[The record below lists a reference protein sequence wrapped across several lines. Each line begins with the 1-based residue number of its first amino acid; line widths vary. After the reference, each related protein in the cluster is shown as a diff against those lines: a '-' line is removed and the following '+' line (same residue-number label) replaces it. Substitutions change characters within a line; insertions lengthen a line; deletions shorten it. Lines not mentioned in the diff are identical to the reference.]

1 MTKQEIST
9 ITITGANGFVAK
21 NLRNFLSKNHIKVI
35 AIARKTFQKHHT
47 ETVVYSKTLLEKG
60 LQNKLRNCDAL
71 VHLIGIGKQSSKYN
85 FEDNIDLTKNM
96 IKTCKKSGIKK
107 IVYISGLGVTKN
119 SRSDYF
125 ISKYKAEQEI
135 INSGLDYTIFR
146 PSYIVGKKDYLSKFI
161 LKQIKKGIVIIPGSG
176 KYHLQPIF
184 VEDVAK
190 IIVESISEKKFSNK
204 IVDLVGPQKISFE
217 DFVNLFA
224 KNTSVKIQKVS
235 LESAYDEAKRNPR
248 SVYGLESLNILVG
261 DYTSDGKQLQKL
273 SDVKLTTINEF
284 LQSSSLS

>member
-85 FEDNIDLTKNM
+85 FEDNVDLTKNM

-107 IVYISGLGVTKN
+107 IIYISGLGVTKN

-190 IIVESISEKKFSNK
+190 IILESISEKKFSNK
-204 IVDLVGPQKISFE
+204 ILDLVGPEIIKFE
-217 DFVNLFA
+217 DFVKYFV
-224 KNTSVKIQKVS
+224 KNKKTKIQKIN
-235 LESAYDEAKRNPR
+235 LESIYHDALHNPK
-248 SVYGLESLNILVG
+248 SVYDLDSLNLLIG
-261 DYTSDGKQLQKL
+261 DYTGNLKQLQKT
-273 SDVKLTTINEF
+273 SNVKLRLIKDI
-284 LQSSSLS
+284 L

>member
-1 MTKQEIST
+1 MTKQEILT
-9 ITITGANGFVAK
+9 ISITGANGFVAK

-35 AIARKTFQKHHT
+35 AIARKTFQKHHS

-60 LQNKLRNCDAL
+60 LQNKLKNCDAL

-107 IVYISGLGVTKN
+107 IIYISGLGVTKN

-135 INSGLDYTIFR
+135 INSGLNYTIFR

-190 IIVESISEKKFSNK
+190 IILESISEKKFSNK
-204 IVDLVGPQKISFE
+204 ILDLVGPEIIKFE
-217 DFVNLFA
+217 DFVRYFV
-224 KNTSVKIQKVS
+224 KNKKTRIQKIN
-235 LESAYDEAKRNPR
+235 LESIYHEALHNPKSIYD
-248 SVYGLESLNILVG
+248 LDSLNLLIG
-261 DYTSDGKQLQKL
+261 DYTGNLKQLQKT
-273 SDVKLTTINEF
+273 SNVKLRSIKDI
-284 LQSSSLS
+284 L

>member
-1 MTKQEIST
+1 MTRQEIST

-85 FEDNIDLTKNM
+85 FEDNVDLTKNM

-107 IVYISGLGVTKN
+107 IIYISGLGVTKN

-135 INSGLDYTIFR
+135 INSGLNYTIFR

-190 IIVESISEKKFSNK
+190 IIVESIYEKKFSNK
-204 IVDLVGPQKISFE
+204 ILDLVGPEIIKFE
-217 DFVNLFA
+217 DFVRYFV
-224 KNTSVKIQKVS
+224 KNKKIRIQKIN
-235 LESAYDEAKRNPR
+235 LESIYHDALHNPKSIYD
-248 SVYGLESLNILVG
+248 LDSLNLLIG
-261 DYTSDGKQLQKL
+261 DYTGNLKQLQKT
-273 SDVKLTTINEF
+273 SNVKLRPIKDI
-284 LQSSSLS
+284 L

>member
-85 FEDNIDLTKNM
+85 FEDNVDLTKNM

-107 IVYISGLGVTKN
+107 IIYISGLGVTKN

-204 IVDLVGPQKISFE
+204 ILDLVGPEIIKFE
-217 DFVNLFA
+217 DFVRYFV
-224 KNTSVKIQKVS
+224 KNKKTRIQKIN
-235 LESAYDEAKRNPR
+235 LESIYHDALHNPKSIYD
-248 SVYGLESLNILVG
+248 LDSLNLLIG
-261 DYTSDGKQLQKL
+261 DYTGNLKQLQKT
-273 SDVKLTTINEF
+273 SNVKLRLIKDI
-284 LQSSSLS
+284 L

>member
-1 MTKQEIST
+1 MTRQEIST

-35 AIARKTFQKHHT
+35 AIARKTFQKHHS

-60 LQNKLRNCDAL
+60 LQNKLKNCDAL

-107 IVYISGLGVTKN
+107 IIYISGLGVTKN

-190 IIVESISEKKFSNK
+190 IILESISEKKFSNK
-204 IVDLVGPQKISFE
+204 ILDLVGPEIIKFE
-217 DFVNLFA
+217 DFVRYFV
-224 KNTSVKIQKVS
+224 KNKKTRIQKIN
-235 LESAYDEAKRNPR
+235 LESIYHEALHNPKSIYD
-248 SVYGLESLNILVG
+248 LDSLNLLIG
-261 DYTSDGKQLQKL
+261 DYTGNLKQLQKT
-273 SDVKLTTINEF
+273 SNVKLRLIKDI
-284 LQSSSLS
+284 L

>member
-1 MTKQEIST
+1 MTRQEISA

-21 NLRNFLSKNHIKVI
+21 NLRKFLSKNHIKVI
-35 AIARKTFQKHHT
+35 AIARTTFQKHHT
-47 ETVVYSKTLLEKG
+47 ETAVYSKTLLEKG

-71 VHLIGIGKQSSKYN
+71 VHLVGIGKQSFKYN

-107 IVYISGLGVTKN
+107 IIYISGLGVTKN
-119 SRSDYF
+119 STSDYF

-135 INSGLDYTIFR
+135 INSGVNYTIFR
-146 PSYIVGKKDYLSKFI
+146 PSYIIGKKDYLSKFI

-190 IIVESISEKKFSNK
+190 IIVESIYEKKFSNK
-204 IVDLVGPQKISFE
+204 ILDLVGPEIIKFE
-217 DFVNLFA
+217 DFVRYFI
-224 KNTSVKIQKVS
+224 KNKKTRIQKIN
-235 LESAYDEAKRNPR
+235 LESIYHDALHNPKSIYD
-248 SVYGLESLNILVG
+248 LDSLNLLIG
-261 DYTSDGKQLQKL
+261 DYTGNLKQLQKT
-273 SDVKLTTINEF
+273 SNVKLRPVKDI
-284 LQSSSLS
+284 L

>member
-96 IKTCKKSGIKK
+96 IQTCKKSGIKK

-190 IIVESISEKKFSNK
+190 IILESIYEKKFSNK
-204 IVDLVGPQKISFE
+204 ILDLVGPEIIKFE
-217 DFVNLFA
+217 DFVKYFV
-224 KNTSVKIQKVS
+224 KNKKTKIQKIN
-235 LESAYDEAKRNPR
+235 LESIYHDALHNPKSIYD
-248 SVYGLESLNILVG
+248 LDSLNLLIG
-261 DYTSDGKQLQKL
+261 DYTGNLKQLQKT
-273 SDVKLTTINEF
+273 SNVKLRTIKDI
-284 LQSSSLS
+284 L

>member
-1 MTKQEIST
+1 MTRQEISA

-21 NLRNFLSKNHIKVI
+21 NLRKFLSKNHIKVI

-85 FEDNIDLTKNM
+85 FEDNIELTKNM

-107 IVYISGLGVTKN
+107 IIYISGLGVTKN
-119 SRSDYF
+119 STSDYF

-135 INSGLDYTIFR
+135 INSGLNYTIFR

-176 KYHLQPIF
+176 KYRLQPIF

-190 IIVESISEKKFSNK
+190 IIVESIYEKKFSNK
-204 IVDLVGPQKISFE
+204 ILDLVGPEIIKFE
-217 DFVNLFA
+217 DFVRYFV
-224 KNTSVKIQKVS
+224 KNKKTRIQKIN
-235 LESAYDEAKRNPR
+235 LESIYHDALHNPKSIYDLDN
-248 SVYGLESLNILVG
+248 LNLLIG
-261 DYTSDGKQLQKL
+261 DYTGNLKQLQKI
-273 SDVKLTTINEF
+273 SNVKLRTIKDI
-284 LQSSSLS
+284 L

>member
-146 PSYIVGKKDYLSKFI
+146 PSYIIGKKDYLSKFI

-204 IVDLVGPQKISFE
+204 ILDLVGPEIIKFE
-217 DFVNLFA
+217 DFVRYFV
-224 KNTSVKIQKVS
+224 KNKKTRIQKIN
-235 LESAYDEAKRNPR
+235 LESIYHDALHNPKSIYD
-248 SVYGLESLNILVG
+248 LDSLNLLIG
-261 DYTSDGKQLQKL
+261 DYTGNLKQLQKT
-273 SDVKLTTINEF
+273 SNVKLRTIKDI
-284 LQSSSLS
+284 L

>member
-85 FEDNIDLTKNM
+85 FEGNVDLTKNM

-107 IVYISGLGVTKN
+107 IIYISGLGVTKN

-135 INSGLDYTIFR
+135 INSGLNYTIFR

-190 IIVESISEKKFSNK
+190 IIVESIYEKKFSNK
-204 IVDLVGPQKISFE
+204 ILDLVGPEIIKFE
-217 DFVNLFA
+217 DFVRYFV
-224 KNTSVKIQKVS
+224 KNKKTRIQKIN
-235 LESAYDEAKRNPR
+235 LESIYHEALHNPKSIYD
-248 SVYGLESLNILVG
+248 LDSLNLLIG
-261 DYTSDGKQLQKL
+261 DYTGNLKQLQKT
-273 SDVKLTTINEF
+273 SNVKLRPIKDI
-284 LQSSSLS
+284 L

>member
-71 VHLIGIGKQSSKYN
+71 VHLIGIGKQSSRYN
-85 FEDNIDLTKNM
+85 FEDNVDLTKNM

-107 IVYISGLGVTKN
+107 IVYMSGLGVTKN

-190 IIVESISEKKFSNK
+190 IILESIYEKKFSNK
-204 IVDLVGPQKISFE
+204 ILDLVGPEIIKFE
-217 DFVNLFA
+217 DFVKYFI
-224 KNTSVKIQKVS
+224 KNKKTKIQKIN
-235 LESAYDEAKRNPR
+235 LESIYHEALHNPKSIYD
-248 SVYGLESLNILVG
+248 LDSLNLLIG
-261 DYTSDGKQLQKL
+261 DYTGNLKQLQKT
-273 SDVKLTTINEF
+273 SNVKLRLIKDI
-284 LQSSSLS
+284 L

>member
-85 FEDNIDLTKNM
+85 FEDNVDLTKNM

-107 IVYISGLGVTKN
+107 IIYISGLGVTKN

-190 IIVESISEKKFSNK
+190 IIVESIYEKKFSNK
-204 IVDLVGPQKISFE
+204 ILDLVGPEIIKFE
-217 DFVNLFA
+217 DFVRYFI
-224 KNTSVKIQKVS
+224 KNKKTKIQKIN
-235 LESAYDEAKRNPR
+235 LESIYHDALHNPKSIYD
-248 SVYGLESLNILVG
+248 LDSLNLLIG
-261 DYTSDGKQLQKL
+261 DYTGNLKQLQKI
-273 SDVKLTTINEF
+273 SNVKLRPIKDI
-284 LQSSSLS
+284 L

>member
-1 MTKQEIST
+1 MTKPEIST

-146 PSYIVGKKDYLSKFI
+146 PSYIIGKKDYLSKFI

-190 IIVESISEKKFSNK
+190 IILESIYEKKFSNK
-204 IVDLVGPQKISFE
+204 ILDLVGPEIIKFE
-217 DFVNLFA
+217 DFVKYFV
-224 KNTSVKIQKVS
+224 KNKKTKIQKIN
-235 LESAYDEAKRNPR
+235 LESIYHDALHNPK
-248 SVYGLESLNILVG
+248 SVYDLDSLNLLIG
-261 DYTSDGKQLQKL
+261 DYTGNLKQLQKT
-273 SDVKLTTINEF
+273 SNVKLRLIKDI
-284 LQSSSLS
+284 L

>member
-71 VHLIGIGKQSSKYN
+71 VHLIGIGKQSSRYN
-85 FEDNIDLTKNM
+85 FEDNVDLTKNM

-107 IVYISGLGVTKN
+107 IVYMSGLGVTKN

-135 INSGLDYTIFR
+135 INSGLNYTIFR

-190 IIVESISEKKFSNK
+190 IILESIYEKKFSNK
-204 IVDLVGPQKISFE
+204 ILDLVGPEIIKFE
-217 DFVNLFA
+217 DFVKYFV
-224 KNTSVKIQKVS
+224 KNKKTKIQKIN
-235 LESAYDEAKRNPR
+235 LESIYHEALHNPKSIYD
-248 SVYGLESLNILVG
+248 LDSLNLLIG
-261 DYTSDGKQLQKL
+261 DYTGNLKQLQKT
-273 SDVKLTTINEF
+273 SNVKLRPIKDI
-284 LQSSSLS
+284 L

>member
-1 MTKQEIST
+1 MTRQEIST

-204 IVDLVGPQKISFE
+204 ILDLVGPEIIKFE
-217 DFVNLFA
+217 DFVRYFV
-224 KNTSVKIQKVS
+224 KNKKTRIQKIN
-235 LESAYDEAKRNPR
+235 LESIYHDALHNPKSIYD
-248 SVYGLESLNILVG
+248 LDSLNLLIG
-261 DYTSDGKQLQKL
+261 DYTGNLKQLQKT
-273 SDVKLTTINEF
+273 SNVKLRTIKDI
-284 LQSSSLS
+284 L

>member
-1 MTKQEIST
+1 MTKPEILT
-9 ITITGANGFVAK
+9 IAITGANGFVAK

-204 IVDLVGPQKISFE
+204 ILDLVGPEIIKFE
-217 DFVNLFA
+217 DFVRYFV
-224 KNTSVKIQKVS
+224 KNKKIRIQKIN
-235 LESAYDEAKRNPR
+235 LESVYHDALHNPK
-248 SVYGLESLNILVG
+248 SVYDLDSLNLLIG
-261 DYTSDGKQLQKL
+261 DYTGNLKQLQKI
-273 SDVKLTTINEF
+273 SSVKLRLIKDI
-284 LQSSSLS
+284 L

>member
-85 FEDNIDLTKNM
+85 FEDNVDLTKNM

-190 IIVESISEKKFSNK
+190 IIVESIYEKKFSNK
-204 IVDLVGPQKISFE
+204 ILDLVGPEIIKFE
-217 DFVNLFA
+217 DFVRYFV
-224 KNTSVKIQKVS
+224 KNKKIRIQKIN
-235 LESAYDEAKRNPR
+235 LESIYHDALHNPK
-248 SVYGLESLNILVG
+248 SVYDLDSLNLLIG
-261 DYTSDGKQLQKL
+261 DYTGNLKQLQKI
-273 SDVKLTTINEF
+273 SNVKLRPIKDI
-284 LQSSSLS
+284 L

>member
-85 FEDNIDLTKNM
+85 FEDNVDLTKNM

-107 IVYISGLGVTKN
+107 IIYISGLGVTKN

-190 IIVESISEKKFSNK
+190 IILESIYEKKFSNK
-204 IVDLVGPQKISFE
+204 ILDLVGPEIIKFE
-217 DFVNLFA
+217 DFVKYFV
-224 KNTSVKIQKVS
+224 KNKKTKIQKIN
-235 LESAYDEAKRNPR
+235 LESIYHDALHNPKSIYD
-248 SVYGLESLNILVG
+248 LDSLNLLIG
-261 DYTSDGKQLQKL
+261 DYTGNLKQLQKT
-273 SDVKLTTINEF
+273 SNVKLRTIKDI
-284 LQSSSLS
+284 L

>member
-47 ETVVYSKTLLEKG
+47 ETAVYSKTLLEKG

-71 VHLIGIGKQSSKYN
+71 VHLIGTGKQSSKYN
-85 FEDNIDLTKNM
+85 FEGNVDLTKNM

-107 IVYISGLGVTKN
+107 IIYISGLGVTKN

-135 INSGLDYTIFR
+135 INSGLNYTIFR

-190 IIVESISEKKFSNK
+190 IILESISEKKFSNK
-204 IVDLVGPQKISFE
+204 ILDLVGPEIIKFE
-217 DFVNLFA
+217 DFVKYFV
-224 KNTSVKIQKVS
+224 KNKKTKIQKIN
-235 LESAYDEAKRNPR
+235 LESIYHEALHNPKSIYD
-248 SVYGLESLNILVG
+248 LDSLNLLIG
-261 DYTSDGKQLQKL
+261 DYTGNLKQLQKT
-273 SDVKLTTINEF
+273 SNVKLRPIKDI
-284 LQSSSLS
+284 L

>member
-1 MTKQEIST
+1 MTRQEIST

-47 ETVVYSKTLLEKG
+47 ETVVYSKTLLGKG

-190 IIVESISEKKFSNK
+190 IIVESIYEKKFSNK
-204 IVDLVGPQKISFE
+204 ILDLVGPEIIKFE
-217 DFVNLFA
+217 DFVRYFV
-224 KNTSVKIQKVS
+224 KNKKIRIQKIN
-235 LESAYDEAKRNPR
+235 LESIYHDALHNPKSIYD
-248 SVYGLESLNILVG
+248 LDSLNLLIG
-261 DYTSDGKQLQKL
+261 DYTGNLKQLQKI
-273 SDVKLTTINEF
+273 SNVKLRPIKDI
-284 LQSSSLS
+284 L

>member
-85 FEDNIDLTKNM
+85 FEDNVDLTKNM

-190 IIVESISEKKFSNK
+190 IILESIYEKKFSNK
-204 IVDLVGPQKISFE
+204 ILDLVGPEIIKFE
-217 DFVNLFA
+217 DFVKYFV
-224 KNTSVKIQKVS
+224 KNKKTKIQKIN
-235 LESAYDEAKRNPR
+235 LESIYHDALHNPKSIYD
-248 SVYGLESLNILVG
+248 LDSLNLLIG
-261 DYTSDGKQLQKL
+261 DYTGNLKQLQKT
-273 SDVKLTTINEF
+273 SNVKLRTIKDI
-284 LQSSSLS
+284 L

>member
-85 FEDNIDLTKNM
+85 FEDNVDLTKNM

-107 IVYISGLGVTKN
+107 IIYISGLGVTKN

-190 IIVESISEKKFSNK
+190 IIVESIYEKKFSNK
-204 IVDLVGPQKISFE
+204 ILDLVGPEIIKFE
-217 DFVNLFA
+217 DFVRYFV
-224 KNTSVKIQKVS
+224 KNKKIRIQKIN
-235 LESAYDEAKRNPR
+235 LESIYHDALHNPKSIYD
-248 SVYGLESLNILVG
+248 LDSLNLLIG
-261 DYTSDGKQLQKL
+261 DYTGNLKQLQKT
-273 SDVKLTTINEF
+273 SNVKLRLIKDI
-284 LQSSSLS
+284 L

>member
-47 ETVVYSKTLLEKG
+47 ETAVYSKTLLEKG

-85 FEDNIDLTKNM
+85 FEGNVDLTKNM

-107 IVYISGLGVTKN
+107 IIYISGLGVTKN

-135 INSGLDYTIFR
+135 INSGLNYTIFR
-146 PSYIVGKKDYLSKFI
+146 PSYIVGKKDYLSKFV

-190 IIVESISEKKFSNK
+190 IILESISEKKFSNK
-204 IVDLVGPQKISFE
+204 ILDLVGPEIIKFE
-217 DFVNLFA
+217 DFVRYFV
-224 KNTSVKIQKVS
+224 KNKKIRIQKIN
-235 LESAYDEAKRNPR
+235 LESIYHEALHNPKSIYD
-248 SVYGLESLNILVG
+248 LDSLNLLIG
-261 DYTSDGKQLQKL
+261 DYTGNLKQLQKI
-273 SDVKLTTINEF
+273 SNVKLRPIKDI
-284 LQSSSLS
+284 L

>member
-1 MTKQEIST
+1 MTRQEIST

-47 ETVVYSKTLLEKG
+47 ETVVYSKTLLGKG

-85 FEDNIDLTKNM
+85 FEDNVDLTKNM

-190 IIVESISEKKFSNK
+190 IIVESIYEKKFSNK
-204 IVDLVGPQKISFE
+204 ILDLVGPEIIKFE
-217 DFVNLFA
+217 DFVRYFV
-224 KNTSVKIQKVS
+224 KNKKIRIQKIN
-235 LESAYDEAKRNPR
+235 LESIYHDALHNPKSIYD
-248 SVYGLESLNILVG
+248 LDSLNLLIG
-261 DYTSDGKQLQKL
+261 DYTGNLKQLQKI
-273 SDVKLTTINEF
+273 SNVKLRPIKDI
-284 LQSSSLS
+284 L

>member
-1 MTKQEIST
+1 MTKPEIST
-9 ITITGANGFVAK
+9 IAITGANGFVAK

-47 ETVVYSKTLLEKG
+47 ETVVYSKTLLGKG

-85 FEDNIDLTKNM
+85 FEDNVDLTKNM

-107 IVYISGLGVTKN
+107 IIYISGLGVTKN

-190 IIVESISEKKFSNK
+190 IIVESIYEKKFSNK
-204 IVDLVGPQKISFE
+204 ILDLVGPEIIKFE
-217 DFVNLFA
+217 DFVRYFV
-224 KNTSVKIQKVS
+224 KNKKTRIQKIN
-235 LESAYDEAKRNPR
+235 LESIYHDALHNPKSIYD
-248 SVYGLESLNILVG
+248 LDSLNLLIG
-261 DYTSDGKQLQKL
+261 DYTGNLKQLQKI
-273 SDVKLTTINEF
+273 SNVKLRPIKDI
-284 LQSSSLS
+284 L

>member
-1 MTKQEIST
+1 MTRQEIST

-47 ETVVYSKTLLEKG
+47 ETAVYSKTLLEKG

-85 FEDNIDLTKNM
+85 FEDNVDLTKNM

-107 IVYISGLGVTKN
+107 IIYISGLGVTKN

-190 IIVESISEKKFSNK
+190 IILESIYEKKFSNK
-204 IVDLVGPQKISFE
+204 ILDLVGPEIIKFE
-217 DFVNLFA
+217 DFVKYFV
-224 KNTSVKIQKVS
+224 KNKKTKIQKIN
-235 LESAYDEAKRNPR
+235 LESIYHEALHNPKSIYD
-248 SVYGLESLNILVG
+248 LDSLNLLIG
-261 DYTSDGKQLQKL
+261 DYTGNLKQLQKT
-273 SDVKLTTINEF
+273 SNVKLRPIKDI
-284 LQSSSLS
+284 L

>member
-1 MTKQEIST
+1 MTKPEILT
-9 ITITGANGFVAK
+9 IAITGANGFVAK

-204 IVDLVGPQKISFE
+204 ILDLVGPEIIKFE
-217 DFVNLFA
+217 DFVRYFV
-224 KNTSVKIQKVS
+224 KNKKTRIQKIN
-235 LESAYDEAKRNPR
+235 LESVYHDALHNPK
-248 SVYGLESLNILVG
+248 SVYDLDNLNLLIG
-261 DYTSDGKQLQKL
+261 DYTGNLKQLQKT
-273 SDVKLTTINEF
+273 SNVKLRLIKDI
-284 LQSSSLS
+284 L

>member
-1 MTKQEIST
+1 MTRQEISA

-21 NLRNFLSKNHIKVI
+21 NLRKFLSKNHIKVI

-107 IVYISGLGVTKN
+107 IIYISGLGVTKN
-119 SRSDYF
+119 STSDYF

-135 INSGLDYTIFR
+135 INSGLNYTIFR

-190 IIVESISEKKFSNK
+190 IIVESIYEKKFSNK
-204 IVDLVGPQKISFE
+204 ILDLVGPEIIKFE
-217 DFVNLFA
+217 DFVRYFV
-224 KNTSVKIQKVS
+224 KNKKTRIQKIN
-235 LESAYDEAKRNPR
+235 LESIYHDALHNPKSIYD
-248 SVYGLESLNILVG
+248 LDSLNLLIG
-261 DYTSDGKQLQKL
+261 DYTGNLKQLQKT
-273 SDVKLTTINEF
+273 SNVKLRLIKDI
-284 LQSSSLS
+284 L

>member
-85 FEDNIDLTKNM
+85 FEGNIDLTKNM

-107 IVYISGLGVTKN
+107 IIYISGLGVTKN

-135 INSGLDYTIFR
+135 INSGLNYTIFR

-190 IIVESISEKKFSNK
+190 IILESISEKKFSNK
-204 IVDLVGPQKISFE
+204 ILDLVGPEIIKFE
-217 DFVNLFA
+217 DFVRYFV
-224 KNTSVKIQKVS
+224 KNKKTRIQKIN
-235 LESAYDEAKRNPR
+235 LESIYHEALHNPKSIYD
-248 SVYGLESLNILVG
+248 LDSLNLLIG
-261 DYTSDGKQLQKL
+261 DYTGNLKQLQKT
-273 SDVKLTTINEF
+273 SNVKLRPIKDI
-284 LQSSSLS
+284 L

>member
-135 INSGLDYTIFR
+135 INSGLNYTIFR

-190 IIVESISEKKFSNK
+190 IILESIYEKKFSNK
-204 IVDLVGPQKISFE
+204 ILDLVGPEIIKFE
-217 DFVNLFA
+217 DFVKYFV
-224 KNTSVKIQKVS
+224 KNKKTKIQKIN
-235 LESAYDEAKRNPR
+235 LESIYHDALHNPKSIYD
-248 SVYGLESLNILVG
+248 LDSLNLLIG
-261 DYTSDGKQLQKL
+261 DYTGNLKQLQKT
-273 SDVKLTTINEF
+273 SNVKLRPIKDI
-284 LQSSSLS
+284 L

>member
-47 ETVVYSKTLLEKG
+47 ETAVYSKTLLEKG

-85 FEDNIDLTKNM
+85 FEGNVDLTKNM

-107 IVYISGLGVTKN
+107 IIYISGLGVTKN

-204 IVDLVGPQKISFE
+204 ILDLVGPEIIKFE
-217 DFVNLFA
+217 DFVKYFV
-224 KNTSVKIQKVS
+224 KNKKTKIQKIN
-235 LESAYDEAKRNPR
+235 LESIYHDALHNPKSIYD
-248 SVYGLESLNILVG
+248 LDSLNLLIG
-261 DYTSDGKQLQKL
+261 DYTGNLKQLQKT
-273 SDVKLTTINEF
+273 SNVKLRTIKDI
-284 LQSSSLS
+284 L

>member
-85 FEDNIDLTKNM
+85 FEDNVDLTKNM

-146 PSYIVGKKDYLSKFI
+146 PSYIIGKKDYLSKFI

-190 IIVESISEKKFSNK
+190 IILESISEKKFSNK
-204 IVDLVGPQKISFE
+204 ILDLVGPEIIKFE
-217 DFVNLFA
+217 DFVRYFV
-224 KNTSVKIQKVS
+224 KNKKTKIQKIN
-235 LESAYDEAKRNPR
+235 LESIYHDALHNPKSIYD
-248 SVYGLESLNILVG
+248 LDSLNLLIG
-261 DYTSDGKQLQKL
+261 DYTGNLKQLQKT
-273 SDVKLTTINEF
+273 SNVKLRLIKDI
-284 LQSSSLS
+284 L

>member
-85 FEDNIDLTKNM
+85 FEDNVDLTKNM

-190 IIVESISEKKFSNK
+190 IILESISEKKFSNK
-204 IVDLVGPQKISFE
+204 ILDLVGPEIIKFE
-217 DFVNLFA
+217 DFVRYFV
-224 KNTSVKIQKVS
+224 KNKKTKIQKIN
-235 LESAYDEAKRNPR
+235 LESIYHDALHNPKSIYD
-248 SVYGLESLNILVG
+248 LDSLNLLIG
-261 DYTSDGKQLQKL
+261 DYTGNLKQLQKT
-273 SDVKLTTINEF
+273 SNVKLRLIKDI
-284 LQSSSLS
+284 L

>member
-85 FEDNIDLTKNM
+85 FEDNVDLTKNM

-107 IVYISGLGVTKN
+107 IVYMSGLGVTKN

-190 IIVESISEKKFSNK
+190 IILESISEKKFSNK
-204 IVDLVGPQKISFE
+204 ILDLVGPEIIKFE
-217 DFVNLFA
+217 DFVRYFV
-224 KNTSVKIQKVS
+224 KNKKIRIQKIN
-235 LESAYDEAKRNPR
+235 LESIYHDALHNPKSIYD
-248 SVYGLESLNILVG
+248 LDSLNLLIG
-261 DYTSDGKQLQKL
+261 DYTGNLKQLQKT
-273 SDVKLTTINEF
+273 SNVKLRLIKDI
-284 LQSSSLS
+284 L

>member
-71 VHLIGIGKQSSKYN
+71 VHLIGIGKQSSRYN
-85 FEDNIDLTKNM
+85 FEDNVDLTKNM

-107 IVYISGLGVTKN
+107 IVYMSGLGVTKN

-190 IIVESISEKKFSNK
+190 IIVESIYEKKFSNK
-204 IVDLVGPQKISFE
+204 ILDLVGPEIIKFE
-217 DFVNLFA
+217 DFVRYFV
-224 KNTSVKIQKVS
+224 KNKKTKIQKIN
-235 LESAYDEAKRNPR
+235 LESIYHDALHNPKSIYD
-248 SVYGLESLNILVG
+248 LDSLNLLIG
-261 DYTSDGKQLQKL
+261 DYTGNLKQLQKT
-273 SDVKLTTINEF
+273 SNVKLRPIKDI
-284 LQSSSLS
+284 L

>member
-47 ETVVYSKTLLEKG
+47 ETAVYSKTLLEKG

-85 FEDNIDLTKNM
+85 FEDNVDLTKNM

-107 IVYISGLGVTKN
+107 IIYISGLGVTKN

-135 INSGLDYTIFR
+135 INSGLNYTIFR

-190 IIVESISEKKFSNK
+190 IILESIYEKKFSNK
-204 IVDLVGPQKISFE
+204 ILDLVGPEIIKFE
-217 DFVNLFA
+217 DFVKYFV
-224 KNTSVKIQKVS
+224 KNKKTKIQKIN
-235 LESAYDEAKRNPR
+235 LESIYHDALHNPKSIYD
-248 SVYGLESLNILVG
+248 LDSLNLLIG
-261 DYTSDGKQLQKL
+261 DYTGNLKQLQKT
-273 SDVKLTTINEF
+273 SNVKLRPIKDI
-284 LQSSSLS
+284 L

>member
-60 LQNKLRNCDAL
+60 LHNKLRNCDAL

-85 FEDNIDLTKNM
+85 FEDNVDLTKNM

-107 IVYISGLGVTKN
+107 IIYISGLGVTKN

-190 IIVESISEKKFSNK
+190 IIVESIYEKKFSNK
-204 IVDLVGPQKISFE
+204 ILDLVGPEIIKFE
-217 DFVNLFA
+217 DFVRYFV
-224 KNTSVKIQKVS
+224 KNKKIRIQKIN
-235 LESAYDEAKRNPR
+235 LESIYHDALHNPKSIYD
-248 SVYGLESLNILVG
+248 LDSLNLLIG
-261 DYTSDGKQLQKL
+261 DYTGNLKQLQKI
-273 SDVKLTTINEF
+273 SNVKLRTIKDI
-284 LQSSSLS
+284 L

>member
-85 FEDNIDLTKNM
+85 FEDNVDLTKNM

-107 IVYISGLGVTKN
+107 IIYISGLGVTKN

-135 INSGLDYTIFR
+135 INSGLNYTIFR

-190 IIVESISEKKFSNK
+190 IILESIYEKKFSNK
-204 IVDLVGPQKISFE
+204 ILDLVGPEIIKFE
-217 DFVNLFA
+217 DFVKYFV
-224 KNTSVKIQKVS
+224 KNKKTKIQKIN
-235 LESAYDEAKRNPR
+235 LESIYHDALHNPK
-248 SVYGLESLNILVG
+248 SVYDLDSLNLLIG
-261 DYTSDGKQLQKL
+261 DYTGNLKQLQKT
-273 SDVKLTTINEF
+273 SNVKLRLIKDI
-284 LQSSSLS
+284 L

>member
-85 FEDNIDLTKNM
+85 FEDNVDLTKNM

-107 IVYISGLGVTKN
+107 IIYISGLGVTKN

-190 IIVESISEKKFSNK
+190 IILESIYEKKFSNK
-204 IVDLVGPQKISFE
+204 ILDLVGPEIIKFE
-217 DFVNLFA
+217 DFVRYFV
-224 KNTSVKIQKVS
+224 KNKKIRIQKIN
-235 LESAYDEAKRNPR
+235 LESIYHDALHNPK
-248 SVYGLESLNILVG
+248 SVYDLDSLNLLIG
-261 DYTSDGKQLQKL
+261 DYTGNLKQLQKT
-273 SDVKLTTINEF
+273 SNVKLRLIKDI
-284 LQSSSLS
+284 L

>member
-47 ETVVYSKTLLEKG
+47 ETAVYSKTLLEKG

-85 FEDNIDLTKNM
+85 FEGNVDLTKNM

-107 IVYISGLGVTKN
+107 IIYISGLGVTKN

-135 INSGLDYTIFR
+135 INSGLNYTIFR

-190 IIVESISEKKFSNK
+190 IILESISEKKFSNK
-204 IVDLVGPQKISFE
+204 ILDLVGPEIIKFE
-217 DFVNLFA
+217 DFVKYFV
-224 KNTSVKIQKVS
+224 KNKKTKIQKIN
-235 LESAYDEAKRNPR
+235 LESIYHEALHNPKSIYD
-248 SVYGLESLNILVG
+248 LDSLNLLIG
-261 DYTSDGKQLQKL
+261 DYTGNLKQLQKT
-273 SDVKLTTINEF
+273 SNVKLRPIKDI
-284 LQSSSLS
+284 L